1 MLYLEYSD
9 VFLFPWDWETWMKW
23 LLKSLFKCQLHLLG
37 DLEKLTSLFN
47 SIVFLPKA
55 FMSF

>member
-37 DLEKLTSLFN
+37 DLEN
-47 SIVFLPKA
+47 QLPYLIPS
-55 FMSF
+55 SFFPKRL